1 MLRKEKETQPEKT
14 AEWGDSMSSDVQRE
28 EWMTKELEQKLIDI
42 SQDNSL
48 TCTEIQ
54 KFASENDID
63 ITKMKSFLDAIGISP
78 ANCQG
83 LCS

>member
-1 MLRKEKETQPEKT
+1 
-14 AEWGDSMSSDVQRE
+14 MSSEEQRE
-28 EWMTKELEQKLIDI
+28 EWMTKELEQKLVDI
-42 SQDNSL
+42 SKANSL

-78 ANCQG
+78 VNCQG
-83 LCS
+83 ACP

>member
-1 MLRKEKETQPEKT
+1 
-14 AEWGDSMSSDVQRE
+14 MSSDVQRE

-42 SQDNSL
+42 SKDNSL

-63 ITKMKSFLDAIGISP
+63 ISKMKSFLDAIGISP
-78 ANCQG
+78 VNCQG
-83 LCS
+83 LCP

>member
-1 MLRKEKETQPEKT
+1 MN
-14 AEWGDSMSSDVQRE
+14 SNVQRE

-42 SQDNSL
+42 SKDNSL

-54 KFASENDID
+54 EFASENDID

>member
-14 AEWGDSMSSDVQRE
+14 EEWGDSMSSNVQRE

-42 SQDNSL
+42 SKDNSL

-63 ITKMKSFLDAIGISP
+63 ITKMKSFLDAIGITP
-78 ANCQG
+78 VNCQG
-83 LCS
+83 ACT

>member
-14 AEWGDSMSSDVQRE
+14 EEWGDSMSSDVQRE

-63 ITKMKSFLDAIGISP
+63 ITKMKSFLDAIGITP
-78 ANCQG
+78 VNCQG
-83 LCS
+83 ACP

>member
-1 MLRKEKETQPEKT
+1 
-14 AEWGDSMSSDVQRE
+14 MSSVVQRE
-28 EWMTKELEQKLIDI
+28 EWMTKELEQKLIEI
-42 SQDNSL
+42 SKDNSL

-54 KFASENDID
+54 EFASENDID
-63 ITKMKSFLDAIGISP
+63 ITKMKSLLDAIGISP

>member
-1 MLRKEKETQPEKT
+1 MTSEAR
-14 AEWGDSMSSDVQRE
+14 RE
-28 EWMTKELEQKLIDI
+28 EWMTKELEQKLIFI
-42 SQDNSL
+42 SKDNSL

-78 ANCQG
+78 VNCQG
-83 LCS
+83 ACP